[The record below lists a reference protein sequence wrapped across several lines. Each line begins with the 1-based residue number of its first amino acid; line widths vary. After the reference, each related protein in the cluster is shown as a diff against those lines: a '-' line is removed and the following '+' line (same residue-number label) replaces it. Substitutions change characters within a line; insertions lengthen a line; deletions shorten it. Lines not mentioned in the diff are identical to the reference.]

1 MPERDLSQT
10 IALEIRTGG
19 PMSIARYMGLCL
31 SHPRQGYYRAGD
43 PLGAAGDFITAPE
56 ISQMFGELVGLFIAT
71 LWQQMGSPPRFDL
84 VELGPGRGT
93 LMQDALRAATRLP
106 GLGAALRL
114 CLFESSPGLR
124 AEQAA
129 RLAPFHPIWPDDL
142 VPDGDAPLIVIA
154 NEFFDALPIRQF
166 VKGST
171 GWHEREIGLAGEA
184 LAFGLSPTPLPSGSL
199 PPQLAAADTGEVFE
213 LGLAARHVTQR
224 IAEAV
229 RTRGGALLAIDYGYE
244 GPRAGET
251 LQGVR
256 RHAYADPLSAPG
268 LVDLSA
274 HVDFGALAE
283 IGRKAGVAVA
293 PIIPQ
298 RTFLTRLGIRERAAA
313 LAAANPGE
321 ADAVAGALDRLVAPD
336 KMGTLFKAF
345 CMHSPGL
352 QPPGFA
358 P

>member
-1 MPERDLSQT
+1 MSETDLSDR
-10 IALEIRTGG
+10 IKLEIETGG
-19 PMSIARYMGLCL
+19 PMSVARYMALCL

-71 LWQQMGSPPRFDL
+71 LWQQMGSPRRFDL
-84 VELGPGRGT
+84 LELGPGRGT
-93 LMQDALRAATRLP
+93 LMQDALRVASRVP
-106 GLGAALRL
+106 GLAGSLRL
-114 CLFESSPGLR
+114 SLFESSPGLR

-129 RLAPFHPIWPDDL
+129 RLAPFAPVWSEDI

-166 VKGST
+166 VKGGE
-171 GWHEREIGLAGEA
+171 GWHEREIGLADDA

-199 PPQLAAADTGEVFE
+199 PPQLAGAEAGEVFE
-213 LGLAARHVTQR
+213 LGLAARQVTQR
-224 IAEAV
+224 LAEAV
-229 RTRGGALLAIDYGYE
+229 RVRGGAVLAIDYGYE
-244 GPRAGET
+244 GPRTGET

-256 RHAYADPLSAPG
+256 RHAFADPLSAPG

-283 IGRKAGVAVA
+283 IGRKAGLAVA
-293 PIIPQ
+293 PITAQGI
-298 RTFLTRLGIRERAAA
+298 FLTRLGIGERAAA
-313 LAAANPGE
+313 LAKANHSE
-321 ADAVAGALDRLVAPD
+321 AESLARALERLVAPD
-336 KMGTLFKAF
+336 EMGTLFKAF